1 MKVLQLYGVRLI
13 ANAICMWIQ
22 HLIYQLSAHL
32 FRSTATRTSSI
43 GDVFKTLAL
52 LQPIFPSI
60 ELDALLLADIFDGD
74 IFRPMINSMKKAG
87 FSDGISIRGFFACGG
102 GVDGAMVDWGRKS
115 KNNFM
120 HIGGFRLKILPSLGI
135 NF

>member
-1 MKVLQLYGVRLI
+1 MLIAVYVALHLYESALMYGVRLI

-22 HLIYQLSAHL
+22 HLIYQLSAQF

-52 LQPIFPSI
+52 LQPIFSSI

-87 FSDGISIRGFFACGG
+87 FSDSISIRGFFGLWWWSRWCHG
-102 GVDGAMVDWGRKS
+102 
-115 KNNFM
+115 
-120 HIGGFRLKILPSLGI
+120 
-135 NF
+135 